1 MSDTKSEN
9 EKKKGGK
16 GKTVGAVVA
25 VVLLVVIIQSCFD
38 SSKLPEEQEPV
49 TTNQSEQ
56 ESETQTTETEST
68 ETESTEAESA
78 ETETLSEEMFEELEA
93 EEGRY
98 INPGETYA
106 CDDGDR
112 DYILYA
118 NIFPEDDLSVRFV
131 GFAKTKDGSA
141 LPEMNLDI
149 ILSSTDA
156 INYTDGTYTLIYDE
170 YGDGIQFWNTV
181 DDSDDFYGQFFPVVD
196 KNASNSSTD
205 IVYLSADKESLQ
217 NFVRDESNVGK
228 TVSITVTISATN
240 ESTFKTLIA
249 DAQKVHYIEIWFTNN
264 ENCPVLF
271 SGDTVTVTGIY
282 TGYDVSGI
290 IHIDTLSVQ

>member
-1 MSDTKSEN
+1 MSEVKNEN
-9 EKKKGGK
+9 GIEKKKGGK
-16 GKTVGAVVA
+16 GKTIGAVIV

-38 SSKLPEEQEPV
+38 SSNLPEEQEPV

-56 ESETQTTETEST
+56 ESESETTETEST
-68 ETESTEAESA
+68 ETEST

-98 INPGETYA
+98 INPGETYS

-131 GFAKTKDGSA
+131 GFAKTKDGTA

-196 KNASNSSTD
+196 ENASNSSD
-205 IVYLSADKESLQ
+205 DVVYLSEDRQMLQ

-228 TVSITVTISATN
+228 TVSITVTIDT
-240 ESTFKTLIA
+240 TFENYFHALIG
-249 DAQKVHYIEIWFTNN
+249 DIQGGSYYEIIVEFTNN

-282 TGYDVSGI
+282 TGYDASGI